1 MMIYKL
7 TKNKK
12 INDPLLGGGP
22 TIGGC
27 RDSVRA
33 IVQLY
38 DQIHFTIQRFA
49 RITR

>member
-1 MMIYKL
+1 MRGP
-7 TKNKK
+7 N
-12 INDPLLGGGP
+12 NVRPGPVSQPSQANGGR
-22 TIGGC
+22 

-38 DQIHFTIQRFA
+38 DQIHFTVQRFA